1 MSSPSDLLQ
10 AGVEAVKRKQYSK
23 AVQAL
28 EAFCHGQAHSR
39 SKEYFQAQMYLV
51 RAYQENDQSSQ
62 AIALCREMAACE
74 YTQVREWAQRLLP
87 TLSASETSQPQA
99 TSSPPPEAVQTV
111 SFRELLPP
119 EQSAELYNT
128 GNKALKTRRFA
139 DAVSALEKYCQ
150 GTNPTERN
158 YVQAQMWLVKAY
170 KGNEQTEAAIALC
183 NQLLTHEKEYVQIWA
198 KQFIQTLASAE
209 PVTEESSNAAQ
220 GSSPSSSSQSP
231 SFVKG
236 SSASG
241 AQSAS
246 AAIPKAGRSERQ
258 GVKLPMKGVAA
269 NLSMASGITLSLLF
283 GMILVLSL
291 SLLLIVASDNPTLGL
306 GIALGITSLFNALVF
321 FISPFIMDI
330 IQSWL
335 YGTRWATLSE
345 IERYSPETAKV
356 IREVCRQ
363 KKIQQPRLG
372 IIEDQNPTAFTYGS
386 LPNSARLVVS
396 RGIFT
401 YLDDDEIATVYAH
414 ELGHIVHW
422 DFAVMTLASTLVQI
436 SYLIYTYIDEIA
448 DRIGNAQIKNGARGV
463 TIMAYIFYVVGEYL
477 LLYLSRTRE
486 YYADHFAAEITGNP
500 NALSRAL
507 VKIAYG
513 ILEEG
518 KRNPEPS
525 KVLQGTRALGI
536 ADPKSAAFTGTA
548 YRVAAEPQKVGRVFL
563 WDMFNPWAWW
573 MELSSTHPLTGK
585 RVRAL
590 TTYAEQLGL
599 DTEFD
604 MGRVMREGRT
614 LNRHKLYGSFA
625 LDVFLLWADLFGLAL
640 GVLIGIAFLAT
651 KPGNIQPLLS
661 LGLIGFGFGTL
672 LKMVFMYPDFSKA
685 PETDVLTL
693 MSDPYASPL
702 RGRAVKL
709 DGEVIGRGNSGY
721 KFGSDLKM
729 QDPSG
734 IIYLRY
740 TSRFG
745 PLGNFLFGMSQAEG
759 FIHKEVS
766 VVGWFR
772 RGIMPWVDLVRMDCP
787 RRWTVTSHP
796 RFWLLVLGIGTIAL
810 GFALPRLLG

>member
-1 MSSPSDLLQ
+1 M
-10 AGVEAVKRKQYSK
+10 
-23 AVQAL
+23 
-28 EAFCHGQAHSR
+28 
-39 SKEYFQAQMYLV
+39 
-51 RAYQENDQSSQ
+51 
-62 AIALCREMAACE
+62 
-74 YTQVREWAQRLLP
+74 
-87 TLSASETSQPQA
+87 
-99 TSSPPPEAVQTV
+99 
-111 SFRELLPP
+111 
-119 EQSAELYNT
+119 
-128 GNKALKTRRFA
+128 
-139 DAVSALEKYCQ
+139 
-150 GTNPTERN
+150 
-158 YVQAQMWLVKAY
+158 
-170 KGNEQTEAAIALC
+170 
-183 NQLLTHEKEYVQIWA
+183 
-198 KQFIQTLASAE
+198 
-209 PVTEESSNAAQ
+209 
-220 GSSPSSSSQSP
+220 
-231 SFVKG
+231 
-236 SSASG
+236 
-241 AQSAS
+241 
-246 AAIPKAGRSERQ
+246 
-258 GVKLPMKGVAA
+258 
-269 NLSMASGITLSLLF
+269 
-283 GMILVLSL
+283 
-291 SLLLIVASDNPTLGL
+291 
-306 GIALGITSLFNALVF
+306 
-321 FISPFIMDI
+321 
-330 IQSWL
+330 
-335 YGTRWATLSE
+335 
-345 IERYSPETAKV
+345 
-356 IREVCRQ
+356 
-363 KKIQQPRLG
+363 
-372 IIEDQNPTAFTYGS
+372 
-386 LPNSARLVVS
+386 
-396 RGIFT
+396 
-401 YLDDDEIATVYAH
+401 
-414 ELGHIVHW
+414 
-422 DFAVMTLASTLVQI
+422 
-436 SYLIYTYIDEIA
+436 
-448 DRIGNAQIKNGARGV
+448 
-463 TIMAYIFYVVGEYL
+463 
-477 LLYLSRTRE
+477 
-486 YYADHFAAEITGNP
+486 
-500 NALSRAL
+500 
-507 VKIAYG
+507 KIAYG

-640 GVLIGIAFLAT
+640 GVLMGIAFLAT

-661 LGLIGFGFGTL
+661 LSLIGFGFGTL

-759 FIHKEVS
+759 FVRKEVS

-796 RFWLLVLGIGTIAL
+796 GSGYWCLELAIVL